1 MKIFEI
7 KRLTQAIAA
16 VALAAGVCMS
26 ATAKDKPPVVSS
38 PALSSSNGSKPN
50 ILLILV
56 DDLKPALGSYG
67 DEHAISPNI
76 DRLASM
82 GIRFDL
88 AYCNQAVCMASRYNL
103 MLSSRS
109 TSTGFYSFGTEFR
122 EIYPDAVTLPQ
133 HFMNAG
139 YHAESM
145 GKVYHIGHGNTN
157 DDASWSIPHRKA
169 KVIEY
174 IVPESTGRQLT
185 REEIMF
191 QNTRMHF
198 QGLPPIREFPRG
210 AIGEAPDVTD
220 EAYADGRVAIHA
232 INRMRKLKK
241 ESDPSTGSGQG
252 KPFFMAVG
260 FARPHLP
267 FSVPKMYWDMYDADK
282 LPLPEF
288 EEHPEGA
295 PAFAVKG
302 RGEMANYK
310 PFPEE
315 GPVSEDMKRYVIHG
329 YYASV
334 SYVDAQIGRV
344 IDELERLELDDNTIV
359 VLWGDH
365 GWHLG
370 DHGSWTK
377 HDNYEQANRIPFLFV
392 APGVAKPGSS
402 TKQLAETVD
411 IYPTLA
417 ELAGLPAPKGPQP
430 IDGLSLVPVLRDP
443 KKRIRDHAY
452 HTFPRNNNRVGQA
465 IRTERYRLVRWV
477 DMEGEQEP
485 IYELY
490 DYKTDQVEKVN
501 LAESKPELLKQMVAI
516 ADRHPFPSQNARNK
530 K

>member
-1 MKIFEI
+1 MFEI
-7 KRLTQAIAA
+7 KKLAHLAAALA
-16 VALAAGVCMS
+16 VAVGSCLS
-26 ATAKDKPPVVSS
+26 ATAKDKPNV
-38 PALSSSNGSKPN
+38 
-50 ILLILV
+50 LLILV

-76 DRLASM
+76 DRLASK

-103 MLSSRS
+103 MLGARS
-109 TSTGFYSFGTEFR
+109 TTTGFYSFGTEFR
-122 EIYPDAVTLPQ
+122 EVYPDAVTLSQ
-133 HFMNAG
+133 HFMNHG

-157 DDASWSIPHRKA
+157 DEASWSIPHRKA

-174 IVPESTGRQLT
+174 IVPESTGRELT

-191 QNTRMHF
+191 QNTRMHLE
-198 QGLPPIREFPRG
+198 GLSPIREFPRG

-220 EAYADGRVAIHA
+220 EAYADGRIAVHA

-241 ESDPSTGSGQG
+241 ESA

-267 FSVPKMYWDMYDADK
+267 FSVPKLYWDMYDRSK
-282 LPLPEF
+282 LPLPEY
-288 EEHPEGA
+288 EEHPKGA

-315 GPVSEDMKRYVIHG
+315 GPVSEEMKRYVIHG

-344 IDELERLELDDNTIV
+344 IDEFERLELDDNTIV

-417 ELAGLPAPKGPQP
+417 ELAGLPSPDVPQP

-443 KKRIRDHAY
+443 QKRVRDHAY
-452 HTFPRNNNRVGQA
+452 HAFPRNNNKVGQA
-465 IRTERYRLVRWV
+465 FRTERYRMVRWV
-477 DMEGEQEP
+477 DMGGEEEP

-490 DYKTDQVEKVN
+490 DYKKDPLETVN
-501 LAESKPELLKQMVAI
+501 IADSKPKVLAQMIAI
-516 ADRHPFPSQNARNK
+516 ADSHPFPSQNARKNRR
-530 K
+530 